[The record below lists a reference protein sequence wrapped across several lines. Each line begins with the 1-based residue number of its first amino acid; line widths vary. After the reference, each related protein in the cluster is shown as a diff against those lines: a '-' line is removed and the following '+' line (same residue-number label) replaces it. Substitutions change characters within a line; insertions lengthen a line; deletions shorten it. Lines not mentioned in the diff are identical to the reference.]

1 MRNPWLE
8 LPRRSPYIL
17 PQDRKAILRLNGRV
31 SAKNNGQGRINVN
44 LLPEPFIGNPK
55 TAKVVL
61 LNLNPGVGDG
71 DRRAHRNP
79 VFRKAIIRN
88 LRNES
93 QEYFFYPLDPKL
105 EKTPCAQWW
114 LKHLRELFQKA
125 GLDRKTVAR
134 RLCVIEWF
142 PYHSQKAYLPERQI
156 CPSQEYAFR
165 LALKALETRKLV
177 VGMRAENRWIAV
189 DSCLDSCF
197 KSVPFLNSTQN
208 CCISSGNAGKIL
220 FQQIV
225 DALR

>member
-8 LPRRSPYIL
+8 LPRRSPYIF
-17 PQDRKAILRLNGRV
+17 PQDRDDISTLNGRA
-31 SAKNNGQGRINVN
+31 SANKDGKINLS

-55 TAKVVL
+55 TAQVVL

-93 QEYFFYPLDPKL
+93 QEYPFYPLDPNLKN
-105 EKTPCAQWW
+105 TPCAGWW
-114 LKHLRELFQKA
+114 LDHLRELFEDT
-125 GLDRKTVAR
+125 GLDKKRVAR

-142 PYHSQKAYLPERQI
+142 PYHSQKAYLPKRQI
-156 CPSQEYAFR
+156 CPSQAYTFR
-165 LALKALETRKLV
+165 LAVKALETKLV
-177 VGMRAENRWIAV
+177 VGMRAKKRWIAV
-189 DSCLDSCF
+189 DSCF
-197 KSVPFLNSTQN
+197 KSVPFLKSPQN

>member
-8 LPRRSPYIL
+8 LHPHSRPYVL
-17 PQDRKAILRLNGRV
+17 AQDRDDISTLNGRA
-31 SAKNNGQGRINVN
+31 SAKKDGRINLS

-55 TAKVVL
+55 TAQVVL
-61 LNLNPGVGDG
+61 LNLNPGVGAR
-71 DRRAHRNP
+71 DRQAHRNP
-79 VFRKAIIRN
+79 VFRRAIIRN
-88 LRNES
+88 LRNEP
-93 QEYFFYPLDPKL
+93 QEYPFYPLDPKL

-114 LKHLRELFQKA
+114 LNHLRELFEKA
-125 GLDRKTVAR
+125 GLDRKRVAH

-156 CPSQEYAFR
+156 CQSQEYTFR

-177 VGMRAENRWIAV
+177 VGMRAKRYWIA
-189 DSCLDSCF
+189 DSCF
-197 KSVPFLNSTQN
+197 KSVPFLKSPQN